1 MKEVKGILNI
11 CRKAGYLIIGGD
23 NIKTYHHKMFLIVV
37 DKSAGK
43 SLMREMTLISKEN
56 DIELLCIEALGE
68 LIGIDNCK
76 AVAVRNKALSDEI
89 IQIIK
94 GEKLG

>member
-1 MKEVKGILNI
+1 
-11 CRKAGYLIIGGD
+11 
-23 NIKTYHHKMFLIVV
+23 MFLIVV